1 MVVSMLTKLLLDRE
15 QGGTM
20 VDRNEA
26 LGGNMHARTSARSRT
41 VGVILAGGI
50 GTRMGL
56 DIPKQLV
63 PIAGKTSLEH
73 TTEIFQ
79 NCKLID
85 EVLVMMDPH
94 WIDRAR
100 ELLPTA
106 HYSKITAILAGGRDR
121 NETSFL
127 ALEEIADPHAKVIF
141 HDAVRPLLDAGIITS
156 CVDALDTY
164 SAVDTAIPSA
174 DTIIEVD
181 EHDLIRA
188 VPPRASLRRGQTP
201 QAFRWEVLMRAYSLA
216 RQDPDFAAT
225 DDCSVVLKYQP
236 EVPIFVVPGHE
247 ANIKLT
253 HPIDIHLADKLFQLK
268 HQHPGAIP
276 LPTSTLRGASVVVLG
291 GSSGIGAELARQLK
305 EAGADVVCHSRTGS
319 GTFVEDRASVRSALA
334 SAAASFGKI
343 DHIVLTAGVLTV
355 GELVTLT
362 DEQLQHDV
370 GVNLM
375 AAFVVAQE
383 AHSYLRESQG
393 SLLLFSSSSYTRGR
407 AKYTVYSATKAALVN
422 LTQALA
428 DEWSGDHI
436 RVNCISPS
444 RTATPMREKA
454 FGMEDQNTLVQA
466 ATVASSSVQ
475 VLASDSTGQI
485 FDVRLPQTDPLLT
498 ELESVL

>member
-1 MVVSMLTKLLLDRE
+1 
-15 QGGTM
+15 M
-20 VDRNEA
+20 VDFDE
-26 LGGNMHARTSARSRT
+26 TSSGDVPDRASGRART

-50 GTRMGL
+50 GARMGL

-73 TTEIFQ
+73 TAGIFQ
-79 NCKLID
+79 DCGFID
-85 EVLVMMDPH
+85 EVLVMMDPGS
-94 WIDRAR
+94 IPRAR
-100 ELLPTA
+100 ELLTQA
-106 HYSKITAILAGGRDR
+106 HYPKITGILAGGRDR

-127 ALEEIADPHAKVIF
+127 ALREIADPTAKVVF
-141 HDAVRPLLDAGIITS
+141 HDAVRPLIDAGIIKA
-156 CVDALDTY
+156 CIDALDTY
-164 SAVDTAIPSA
+164 AAVDTAIPSA

-181 EHDLIRA
+181 EHDVIRA
-188 VPPRASLRRGQTP
+188 IPPRASLRRGQTP
-201 QAFRWEVLMRAYSLA
+201 QAFRWETLMRAYVLA
-216 RQDPDFAAT
+216 RQDPAFAAT

-236 EVPIFVVPGHE
+236 DVPIIVVPGHE
-247 ANIKLT
+247 ANIKIT

-268 HQHPGAIP
+268 HQSTGPVP
-276 LPTSTLRGASVVVLG
+276 LPTSTLRGVAVVVLG
-291 GSSGIGAELARQLK
+291 GSSGIGAELARQL
-305 EAGADVVCHSRTGS
+305 EEEGADVVCHSRGGS
-319 GTFVEDRASVRSALA
+319 GTFVEDRASVKAALA
-334 SAAASFGKI
+334 SAAARFGKI
-343 DHIVLTAGVLTV
+343 DHVVLTAGVLTV

-383 AHSYLRESQG
+383 AHAYLSESQG
-393 SLLLFSSSSYTRGR
+393 SLLLYSSSSYTRGR

-428 DEWSGDHI
+428 DEWSADRI

-454 FGMEDQNTLVQA
+454 FGVEEKNTLVQA
-466 ATVASSSVQ
+466 ATVARSSLQ
-475 VLASDSTGQI
+475 VLASDSTGQV

-498 ELESVL
+498 ELEPVR